1 MGAAWVARGRR
12 KDELIRRGARRR
24 RVRCAATLAIRSRGR
39 VKRRRAAL
47 GCDRGLGLFG
57 FPYFSLQVRAG
68 GNPGIYAGQRPTQA
82 HL

>member
-1 MGAAWVARGRR
+1 MCGHAGDKEPR
-12 KDELIRRGARRR
+12 KSE
-24 RVRCAATLAIRSRGR
+24 ATQSG
-39 VKRRRAAL
+39 V
-47 GCDRGLGLFG
+47 GVWPGGLGLFG